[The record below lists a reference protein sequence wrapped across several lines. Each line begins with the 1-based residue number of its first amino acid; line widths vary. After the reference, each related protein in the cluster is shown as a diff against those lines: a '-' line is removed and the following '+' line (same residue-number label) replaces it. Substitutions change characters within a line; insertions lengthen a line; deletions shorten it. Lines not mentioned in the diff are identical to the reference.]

1 MPKRRL
7 TEEGVAKLN
16 PPADGQIDYYDAVMP
31 GLVLRVNYG
40 GAKAWRALYY
50 INKTGKNGKRIT
62 TPTTYKLG
70 RYPHLKLKEARE
82 KARQFL
88 ADPQQALTKAET
100 GSFRDVAE
108 NFIKRHVE
116 HEKLRTPGRRSSA
129 ALRNTS
135 IRTGSIG
142 RSETSSAAMWRRC
155 LIRSSTTTEH
165 GRQTCVLPSSAN

>member
-82 KARQFL
+82 EGA
-88 ADPQQALTKAET
+88 PV
-100 GSFRDVAE
+100 S
-108 NFIKRHVE
+108 
-116 HEKLRTPGRRSSA
+116 GRSA
-129 ALRNTS
+129 AS
-135 IRTGSIG
+135 IDEGRDRQLSGRGREFHQAPRRT
-142 RSETSSAAMWRRC
+142 
-155 LIRSSTTTEH
+155 
-165 GRQTCVLPSSAN
+165 